1 VIAKLLPEDAQT
13 GVLIAAQQARR
24 WAH

>member
-13 GVLIAAQQARR
+13 GMIVASQQARR